1 MLKARKLIREYGCF
15 GCHEIK
21 GMENAGKV
29 SVNLSDFGKKVVDQ
43 MDFGDTKVHHTWY
56 DWVGN
61 KLKNSRVFQTDRIVQ
76 KMPVFAFS
84 DDEIGELRTLLLSFR
99 SDNPQMKYQEPAT
112 QRVADIDAGEKLT
125 IRYGCINCHQL
136 EERGR
141 ILQRDSRRPDEGA
154 SA

>member
-1 MLKARKLIREYGCF
+1 MGCF

-21 GMENAGKV
+21 GMENVGKV
-29 SVNLSDFGKKVVDQ
+29 SVNLSDFGRKVVDQ
-43 MDFGDTKVHHTWY
+43 MDFGDTKVNHTWY

-99 SDNPQMKYQEPAT
+99 SDNPQVKYQEPRLNALPISM
-112 QRVADIDAGEKLT
+112 QAR
-125 IRYGCINCHQL
+125 N
-136 EERGR
+136 
-141 ILQRDSRRPDEGA
+141 
-154 SA
+154 